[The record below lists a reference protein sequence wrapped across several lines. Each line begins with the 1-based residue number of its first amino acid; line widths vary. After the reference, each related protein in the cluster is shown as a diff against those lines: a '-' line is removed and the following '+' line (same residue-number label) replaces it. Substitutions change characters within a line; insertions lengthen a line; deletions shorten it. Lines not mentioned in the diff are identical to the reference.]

1 MNLQSTQSGL
11 GIIQKSFTKPLDS
24 TKLMWYSIYTTNE
37 EVLRMQILAMVTIAI
52 TIGYLAYSEGK
63 VQGYQEGFN
72 DAREISKV
80 FSTKSTGG
88 DEY

>member
-1 MNLQSTQSGL
+1 
-11 GIIQKSFTKPLDS
+11 
-24 TKLMWYSIYTTNE
+24 
-37 EVLRMQILAMVTIAI
+37 MQILAMVTIAI